1 MAISVLSARPIAG
14 PASPSAPFRKRRT
27 QPWTPWLFLVPG
39 LVLFAVTFAWPA
51 VIAVQLAFSRYD
63 VVHPVAFVGL
73 DNFAEMLVD
82 DRFHK
87 ALLNSA
93 LFLLMFLPLVVILP
107 LFLAMLVNV
116 KLRGVQAFRAVYYLP
131 GITSMVAVAVAWQLV
146 LGRTGAISWLLTLVG
161 LDPVSFLLDPNL
173 ALPAVVAIEAWKGMG
188 FYMMIYLAGL
198 QAIPPELIEAAKVDG
213 ASGIRRFWYV
223 IVPGMRPIFAVT
235 LTLAMLSAAQA
246 FESVFVL
253 TRGGPQDSTLT
264 IGYYVWQKA
273 FEQHDM
279 GYASAV
285 GLFLWA
291 IMIVLSLL
299 NLRATRTEAN

>member
-1 MAISVLSARPIAG
+1 VALSGLRVRPIASVDLPG
-14 PASPSAPFRKRRT
+14 ARLRKRRT
-27 QPWTPWLFLVPG
+27 QPWMPWLFLIPG
-39 LVLFAVTFAWPA
+39 LALFAVTFAWPA

-63 VVHPVAFVGL
+63 VVHPVTFVGL

-87 ALLNSA
+87 ALLNSG
-93 LFLLMFLPLVVILP
+93 LFLLMFLPLVVVVP
-107 LFLAMLVNV
+107 LFLAILVNV
-116 KLRGVQAFRAVYYLP
+116 KLPWVQGFRALYYLP

-146 LGRTGAISWLLTLVG
+146 LGRTGAASWLLTLVG

-173 ALPAVVAIEAWKGMG
+173 ALPAVVAIEAWKSMG

-213 ASGIRRFWYV
+213 ASAIRRVWHV
-223 IVPGMRPIFAVT
+223 IVPGMLPIFGVT

-253 TRGGPQDSTLT
+253 TRGGPQDATLT
-264 IGYYVWQKA
+264 LGYYIWQKA
-273 FEQHDM
+273 FQNHDM
-279 GYASAV
+279 GYASAI
-285 GLFLWA
+285 GLFLWL

-299 NLRATRTEAN
+299 NLRATRTEAS